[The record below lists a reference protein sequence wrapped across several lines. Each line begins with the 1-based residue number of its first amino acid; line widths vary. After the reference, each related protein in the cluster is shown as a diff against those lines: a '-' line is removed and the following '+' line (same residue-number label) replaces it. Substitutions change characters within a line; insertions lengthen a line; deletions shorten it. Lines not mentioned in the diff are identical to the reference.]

1 MDLDL
6 NAAVPFGTRYK
17 FTRVFS
23 PCNKPLAPNP
33 NSQAN
38 FFRETTLPLI
48 QDLFDGQNCLL
59 FAYGPTGSG
68 KTWTV
73 QGDGEDPGLLPR
85 AMDVIWNSVKGK
97 ESQSMLRPTRLAGV
111 EMTPPA
117 QRTTERSRRADS
129 TPLKKASLQSDLLK
143 KSLEP
148 EQSKCNR
155 LSLNSLV
162 EYTKVLI
169 MSHYEIRQLKSG

>member
-1 MDLDL
+1 MNLDL
-6 NAAVPFGTRYK
+6 NASVSFGTLYK

-23 PCNKPLAPNP
+23 PSNNPAPLISDP

-38 FFRETTLPLI
+38 FFKQTTLPLI
-48 QDLFDGQNCLL
+48 QDLFNGQNCLL

-97 ESQSMLRPTRLAGV
+97 ESKSMLRPTRLAGV
-111 EMTPPA
+111 EMIPPT
-117 QRTTERSRRADS
+117 QRTTFSSNS
-129 TPLKKASLQSDLLK
+129 TPLKKAGLHTDLLK
-143 KSLEP
+143 KSVPSNDDE
-148 EQSKCNR
+148 SK
-155 LSLNSLV
+155 
-162 EYTKVLI
+162 
-169 MSHYEIRQLKSG
+169 